1 MRLDNFDLN
10 LLVAFDALVVERN
23 VTRAAQRLH
32 LTQSAMSAALKRL
45 REALGDPIL
54 VQHGK
59 TMVPTH
65 YAQALAP
72 EVAAAI
78 AGLRRL
84 IRPSAGFDPATSTR
98 LFRIAASD
106 YIATV
111 LLAPLLATLEQEAP
125 RVRLEISLPSDAT
138 SRRLTVGDFDLLLTP
153 EEFIDPAHPA
163 ELMFGERHV
172 VVGCRD
178 NPLLARP
185 LTVEAF
191 GDAGHVAVRIDGR
204 DTYIERELDRRGLVR
219 RVEVHAPSFVQA
231 PFLLPGTRRIAL
243 MHERLARR
251 IAPLVGLTVA
261 EPPFELPV
269 MHEMVQFHAT
279 RRSDEGLIW
288 LRGRL
293 QAFARSGERQ
303 SLIER
308 PDRNLAV

>member
-10 LLVAFDALVVERN
+10 LLVAFDALVAERN
-23 VTRAAQRLH
+23 VTRAAQRLR

-59 TMVPTH
+59 SMVPTH

-78 AGLRRL
+78 AGLRHL
-84 IRPSAGFDPATSTR
+84 IQPSAGFDAGTSAR
-98 LFRIAASD
+98 VFRIAASD

-111 LLAPLLATLEQEAP
+111 LLAPLLRALEDEAP
-125 RVRLEISLPSDAT
+125 QVRLEISLPSDAT
-138 SRRLTVGDFDLLLTP
+138 SRRLAVGDFDLLLTP

-163 ELMFGERHV
+163 ELLFGERHV
-172 VVGCRD
+172 VVGCRH
-178 NPLLARP
+178 NPLLAQP
-185 LTVEAF
+185 LTLEAF
-191 GDAGHVAVRIDGR
+191 GEARHVAVRIDGR
-204 DTYIERELDRRGLVR
+204 NTYIERELDRLGLAR

-243 MHERLARR
+243 MHERLAGMM
-251 IAPLVGLTVA
+251 APLLGLTIA

-269 MHEMVQFHAT
+269 MHEMMQFHAT
-279 RRSDEGLIW
+279 RRADEGLFW

-293 QAFARSGERQ
+293 RA
-303 SLIER
+303 
-308 PDRNLAV
+308 LAGADQR